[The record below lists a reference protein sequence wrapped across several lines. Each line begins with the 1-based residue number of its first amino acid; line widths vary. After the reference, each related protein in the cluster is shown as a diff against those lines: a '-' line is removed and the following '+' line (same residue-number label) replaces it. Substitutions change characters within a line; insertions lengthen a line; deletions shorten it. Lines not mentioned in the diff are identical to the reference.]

1 MLKSIY
7 GLLIGTIRFSAH
19 NFMQGM
25 YCGIGL
31 RKPGAVFNAC
41 KRL

>member
-7 GLLIGTIRFSAH
+7 GLLIGTILFSAH

-25 YCGIGL
+25 HYGIGP
-31 RKPGAVFNAC
+31 REPGAVFDTC
-41 KRL
+41 KRI